1 MSTRVTVLP
10 ETKML
15 TRTVG
20 TAKINL
26 SKNNMFRTKMSI
38 KIKNQNTQQIPP
50 TLQKFMI

>member
-10 ETKML
+10 ETRML

-26 SKNNMFRTKMSI
+26 SKQEREMESKVGKTH
-38 KIKNQNTQQIPP
+38 
-50 TLQKFMI
+50 

>member
-1 MSTRVTVLP
+1 MMTTPQPLLP
-10 ETKML
+10 SGP
-15 TRTVG
+15 RPNF
-20 TAKINL
+20 KINL